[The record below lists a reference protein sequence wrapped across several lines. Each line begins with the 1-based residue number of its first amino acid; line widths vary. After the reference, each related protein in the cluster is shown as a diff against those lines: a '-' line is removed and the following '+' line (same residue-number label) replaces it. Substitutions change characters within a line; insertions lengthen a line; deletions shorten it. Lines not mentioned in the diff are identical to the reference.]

1 MTLEDVLEETLGSH
15 SNSFVSSFAP
25 RIVGEIYDPDEEK
38 DEVERQQNQAKIQ
51 QPLGL
56 VRKV

>member
-1 MTLEDVLEETLGSH
+1 MTLEDVLEETLGSR
-15 SNSFVSSFAP
+15 SKPFISSSAP

-51 QPLGL
+51 QQL
-56 VRKV
+56 V